1 MKLRMESSRSVGKYP
16 EYISEVSLGWFKDS
30 NLRYITPQKCQGLGK
45 VILLHTK
52 LRNQRNME
60 IDCKIWVEQALKVW
74 R

>member
-16 EYISEVSLGWFKDS
+16 EYISEVSELSFEISGWFEDS
-30 NLRYITPQKCQGLGK
+30 DKAYYFLKMECLGLGK

-60 IDCKIWVEQALKVW
+60 IDCKIWV
-74 R
+74 